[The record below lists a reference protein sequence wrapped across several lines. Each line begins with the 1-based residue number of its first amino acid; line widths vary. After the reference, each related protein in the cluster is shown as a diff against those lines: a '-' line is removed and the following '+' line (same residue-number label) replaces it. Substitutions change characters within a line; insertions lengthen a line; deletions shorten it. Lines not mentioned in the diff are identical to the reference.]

1 MRLHGGV
8 GRGRPC
14 EGGAVWSR
22 DMAGGWTRDGVVQD
36 QSGDMVRDAAL
47 AARARMPAGVRETQG
62 RGGGGASAGGGIRI
76 GR

>member
-1 MRLHGGV
+1 
-8 GRGRPC
+8 
-14 EGGAVWSR
+14 
-22 DMAGGWTRDGVVQD
+22 MAGGWTRDGVVQD